1 MDALELFR
9 DQIRLW
15 TLKQLYHLGFGHYGG
30 SLSIVEALAVLYGKV
45 MKITPDNFHDEKRD
59 RFILSKGHGG
69 PALYAALALKGFIPF
84 GMLFTLNQNG
94 TKLPSHPDRNLTPGV
109 EMTTGSLGQGIVAVG
124 RLSHK
129 LSDIPAYTY
138 TIVGDG
144 ELNEGQ
150 CWEAIQFAAHH
161 QLHRLVVL
169 VDDNKKQL
177 DGWTKDIVNPRD
189 FVEKFRSFGFW
200 SRRVDGSSLAEIEEA
215 IEEGKKQTEM
225 PVAIILDTKK
235 GQGVPK
241 KRRRPITISGRPK
254 RTRAIE
260 AAIQELE
267 RNVQEGCPMN
277 AISSTM
283 HRRKGMRCV
292 YAEAVLN
299 LRKKTPAS
307 SP

>member
-69 PALYAALALKGFIPF
+69 PALYATLALKGFIPF
-84 GMLFTLNQNG
+84 GMLYTLNQNG
-94 TKLPSHPDRNLTPGV
+94 TRLPSHPDRNLTPGV
-109 EMTTGSLGQGIVAVG
+109 EMTTGSLGQGISVAVG
-124 RLSHK
+124 VALSHK
-129 LSDIPAYTY
+129 LSGIPAYTY

-161 QLHRLVVL
+161 QLHRFVVL

-189 FVEKFRSFGFW
+189 FVEKFKSFGFW

-235 GQGVPK
+235 GQGVPYLEAK
-241 KRRRPITISGRPK
+241 EDNHHIRPTEEDK
-254 RTRAIE
+254 RAIE

-267 RNVQEGCPMN
+267 RKCAGGVAQ
-277 AISSTM
+277 
-283 HRRKGMRCV
+283 
-292 YAEAVLN
+292 
-299 LRKKTPAS
+299 
-307 SP
+307 